1 MKTLIIATAIFSL
14 IGLSRS
20 FGQTDRAKQ
29 VRTERQ
35 HIADLGNGYF
45 KNPVN
50 CGGWGDPT
58 VVRVG
63 SDYYL
68 AHTPGNEVMMWHSR
82 DLVNWE
88 PVSRQSLGN
97 EFATIWA
104 SDLVYFNNKF
114 HLYMPIGT
122 YPGKTEQEKA
132 HRYFK
137 AVWVITAEKAEGP
150 WSKPVRVDKHYNP
163 DPFYSGIDPGFIQT
177 PEGKKYLYLDN
188 GFMMPL
194 TADGL
199 SSTAMPK
206 VVYNGWDI
214 PKDWV
219 IQGKCLESPKLFY
232 RKGYYYICSAMGGTS
247 GPSTAHMATVA
258 RAKSPEGPWEESPFN
273 PLLHTDSE
281 EEPFWNIGH
290 ATILEG
296 ADGQW
301 YTLFPAKYA
310 WYTGMNKQTCLL
322 PIDWTTDGWP
332 VVKSGYKT
340 WSVIK
345 KPQGENVG
353 HGMVLSDNFMAE
365 PGIQWN
371 IADKVRPNVHAGG
384 GKLVL
389 KASSDNQMTQI
400 DVRATDKSYEATV
413 EVECNGEAIAGLC
426 FANNE
431 GLKTDGKTIQYINE
445 EEWRVRN
452 SALTV
457 PKGGKIYLKIHNY
470 RQDLS
475 FFGSTDGQ
483 NWTHFQMGVRAGEYV
498 IRLFVTGTG
507 EATFRNFT
515 YSGLE

>member
-1 MKTLIIATAIFSL
+1 MKIKTLTIISL
-14 IGLSRS
+14 CL
-20 FGQTDRAKQ
+20 FGYTLTHSQNTRPKQ
-29 VRTERQ
+29 VIAENQ
-35 HIADLGNGYF
+35 PVADLGNGYY

-68 AHTPGNEVMMWHSR
+68 AHTPDNEVMIWHSR
-82 DLVNWE
+82 DLVNWQ
-88 PVSRQSLGN
+88 PVCRQSIGS
-97 EFATIWA
+97 EFSTIWA
-104 SDLVYFNNKF
+104 SDIVYFNNKF
-114 HLYMPIGT
+114 HIYMPIGV

-137 AVWVITAEKAEGP
+137 SVWVITAEKAEGP
-150 WSKPVRVDKHYNP
+150 WSKPVRVDNHYNP

-194 TADGL
+194 TDDGL
-199 SSTAMPK
+199 SSAAMPK
-206 VVYNGWDI
+206 VVYEGWNI

-232 RKGYYYICSAMGGTS
+232 RNGFYYICSAMGGTS

-258 RAKSPEGPWEESPFN
+258 RSKSPEGPWEESPFN
-273 PLLHTDSE
+273 PLLRTESE

-301 YTLFPAKYA
+301 YTIFPGKYA
-310 WYTGMNKQTCLL
+310 WYTGMNKQSCLL
-322 PIDWTTDGWP
+322 PIEWTADGWP
-332 VVKSGYKT
+332 RVKAGFKT
-340 WSVIK
+340 WSILP
-345 KPQGENVG
+345 KPKGENIG
-353 HGMVLSDNFMAE
+353 HGMALSDKFIDK

-371 IADKVRPNVHAGG
+371 IPENMKSFVSSGN
-384 GKLVL
+384 GKLIL
-389 KASSDNQMTQI
+389 KTDSNLSSTQI
-400 DVRATDKSYEATV
+400 NVRATNKSFEATV
-413 EVECNGEAIAGLC
+413 EVECTEGAVAGLC
-426 FANNE
+426 FGNGE
-431 GLKTDGKTIQYINE
+431 GLKTDGKTIRYISE

-457 PKGGKIYLKIHNY
+457 PPNGKIYLKIRNY

-475 FFGSTDGQ
+475 FFASTDGQ
-483 NWTHFQMGVRAGEYV
+483 EWTHFQMGVRAGDYL
-498 IRLFVTGTG
+498 IKLFVNGKG
-507 EATFRNFT
+507 EAAFRNFT
-515 YSGLE
+515 YLGLE